1 MISFFLK
8 LIKFGIK
15 VSIILGGI
23 AIVIAYARLSE
34 FGDMRKELMS
44 KIEDSYVGRLSISG
58 PAELDLSFPPRIII
72 HDVKIKNSKWGTKE
86 NMMIADK
93 VVAEIDLL
101 PLIQGKMAVPRLR
114 MVGVDIIFEQNA
126 DGMSNWD
133 ELNGFETAAGPGGAT
148 PPPTIFPNIA
158 GSTVSISG
166 GSLTVVNPNSS
177 TSTGTTTNAT
187 SVSFGGAEIEVAS
200 VGVGDGLGLGAL
212 KPCP

>member
-8 LIKFGIK
+8 LIKLGIK
-15 VSIILGGI
+15 VSIVLGGI

-34 FGDMRKELMS
+34 FGDMRKDLMAQ
-44 KIEDSYVGRLSISG
+44 IENSYAGRLSIGG
-58 PAELDLSFPPRIII
+58 PAELDLSFPPRVIIN
-72 HDVKIKNSKWGTKE
+72 DVKIQNAKWGTKKH
-86 NMMIADK
+86 MMTAEQ
-93 VVAEIDLL
+93 VVAEVDLL

-114 MVGVDIIFEQNA
+114 MVGVDIVFEQNA
-126 DGMSNWD
+126 DGLSNWD

-148 PPPTIFPNIA
+148 PPPAIFPNIA

-166 GSLTVVNPNSS
+166 GSLTVVGAAPSAPS
-177 TSTGTTTNAT
+177 T

-200 VGVGDGLGLGAL
+200 VASGDGLGLGSA

>member
-1 MISFFLK
+1 MISFFFK
-8 LIKFGIK
+8 LIKLGIK
-15 VSIILGGI
+15 ISIVLGGI

-34 FGDMRKELMS
+34 FGDMRKELMA
-44 KIEDSYVGRLSISG
+44 KIENSYAGRLSISG
-58 PAELDLSFPPRIII
+58 PAELDLSFPPRVII
-72 HDVKIKNSKWGTKE
+72 HDVKIRNAKWGTKE
-86 NMMIADK
+86 HMMIADR

-101 PLIQGKMAVPRLR
+101 PLIQGKMALPRLQ

-126 DGMSNWD
+126 DGISNWD

-166 GSLTVVNPNSS
+166 GSLTVVSPSVAPSS
-177 TSTGTTTNAT
+177 T

-200 VGVGDGLGLGAL
+200 VGGGDGLGFGSL

>member
-1 MISFFLK
+1 MISFFFK
-8 LIKFGIK
+8 LIKLGIK
-15 VSIILGGI
+15 ISIVLGGI

-34 FGDMRKELMS
+34 FGDMRKELMA
-44 KIEDSYVGRLSISG
+44 KIESSYAGRLSISG
-58 PAELDLSFPPRIII
+58 PAELDLSFPPRVII
-72 HDVKIKNSKWGTKE
+72 HDVKIKNAKWGTKE
-86 NMMIADK
+86 HMMIADK

-101 PLIQGKMAVPRLR
+101 PLIQGKMALPRLR

-126 DGMSNWD
+126 DGISNWD

-148 PPPTIFPNIA
+148 PPPIIFPNIA

-166 GSLTVVNPNSS
+166 GSLTVVNPSP
-177 TSTGTTTNAT
+177 AT

-200 VGVGDGLGLGAL
+200 VTGGNNLGLGAL